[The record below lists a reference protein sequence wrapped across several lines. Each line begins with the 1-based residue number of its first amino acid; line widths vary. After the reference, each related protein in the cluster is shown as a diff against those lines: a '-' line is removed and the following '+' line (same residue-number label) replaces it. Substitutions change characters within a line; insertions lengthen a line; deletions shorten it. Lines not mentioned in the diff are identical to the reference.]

1 MCIRDRPYIDKRWLG
16 GTLTN
21 WKTIRGSI
29 RRLLDI
35 EEMISSGRINK
46 LIKKTKNTI
55 ITSFGSP
62 YLIQDFKDAPVYI
75 CAYKGST
82 LLQKAVGNALIGNT
96 NISGILP
103 VTIPGVAKVG
113 DGINVIGKQWPKR
126 DSNWKAGKELKRVR
140 PDEISVNIKSI
151 QKSLSDAV
159 KDSAFPGGVLLASKD
174 GKIFIH
180 EAFGHH
186 TYDKKEK
193 VTRGDIYD
201 LALEIWSKRELA
213 IVIFSLDN
221 PSDLMTSFNNFLASG
236 F

>member
-1 MCIRDRPYIDKRWLG
+1 M
-16 GTLTN
+16 
-21 WKTIRGSI
+21 
-29 RRLLDI
+29 
-35 EEMISSGRINK
+35 
-46 LIKKTKNTI
+46 I

-82 LLQKAVGNALIGNT
+82 LLQKAVGNALIGNA

-151 QKSLSDAV
+151 QKSLSDSV

-186 TYDKKEK
+186 TSDKKDK

-201 LALEIWSKRELA
+201 LASI
-213 IVIFSLDN
+213 
-221 PSDLMTSFNNFLASG
+221 T
-236 F
+236 